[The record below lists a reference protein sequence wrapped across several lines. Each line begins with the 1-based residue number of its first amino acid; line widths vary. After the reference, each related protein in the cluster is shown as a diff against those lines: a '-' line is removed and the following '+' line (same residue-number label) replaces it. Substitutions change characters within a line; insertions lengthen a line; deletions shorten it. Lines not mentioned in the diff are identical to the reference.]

1 MTEERS
7 LMASSQR
14 VVRGGRPT
22 YGEAIGILV
31 FDGRFPRIP
40 GDMGNAT
47 TFPFPVRFEVVPGA
61 RGRRIIER
69 DPTLLPVVIEAAQSL
84 ERAGVKAIT
93 TTCGYYI
100 GWQRELADSV
110 SIPLFSSSLMQLPVM
125 LEMLRSDQKVG
136 VITASAEDLAPAF
149 FELAGADSAR
159 VICMGLDGHP
169 LSHLRDRDEFVPADL
184 EAIVTRIAREM
195 VAANPEVGAILLE
208 CAVHP
213 PYAWRVQEE
222 TGLLVFDFTTFVSW
236 VHAAAVRKAF
246 SGFL

>member
-1 MTEERS
+1 MTERLPGRANWDRE
-7 LMASSQR
+7 
-14 VVRGGRPT
+14 VRGGRPT
-22 YGEAIGILV
+22 FGEAIGILV

-69 DPTLLPVVIEAAQSL
+69 DPTLLPVVIEAARSL

-125 LEMLRSDQKVG
+125 LEMLRSDQRVG
-136 VITASAEDLAPAF
+136 VITASAEDLAPSF
-149 FELAGADSAR
+149 FELAGVDPAR
-159 VICMGLDGHP
+159 VVCVGLDGHP
-169 LSHLRDRDEFVPADL
+169 LSRLRDREAFVPADL
-184 EAIVTRIAREM
+184 EAIIMEKAGELK
-195 VAANPEVGAILLE
+195 AHADVGAILLE

-222 TGLLVFDFTTFVSW
+222 TGLLVFDFTTFASW
-236 VHAAAVRKAF
+236 VYSAAVRRPF
-246 SGFL
+246 IGSL